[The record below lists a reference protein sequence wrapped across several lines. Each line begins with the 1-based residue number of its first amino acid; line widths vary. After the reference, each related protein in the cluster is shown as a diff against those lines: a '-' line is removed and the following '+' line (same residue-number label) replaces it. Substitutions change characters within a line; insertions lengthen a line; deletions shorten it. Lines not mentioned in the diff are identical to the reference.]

1 MKITHHLFGGLFFYT
16 YICTLIKNKNIMSEN
31 FTVSSLA
38 ERIKADNERFKKSTK
53 AEKRVIIAQDCLDRI
68 RLSQIIPKFGSFCS
82 LKVRKDESTSLKA
95 VLDTED
101 QPICSS
107 CAKGSL
113 FMSYLGRVNQFT
125 VYDLEYNSGNSAY
138 DDSHLKLLEI
148 FSKKQLSLIEFF
160 FEGEQYVYKAFK
172 FDKHIIEA
180 YRERIIGGYDTRT
193 LEGANLMLIELC
205 NNIIKNKGTF
215 KLPKK

>member
-1 MKITHHLFGGLFFYT
+1 
-16 YICTLIKNKNIMSEN
+16 MSEK

-38 ERIKADNERFKKSTK
+38 EKIKADNERFEKATK
-53 AEKRVIIAQDCLDRI
+53 AQKRVIIAQDCLDRI
-68 RLSQIIPKFGSFCS
+68 SLAQIQPKFGSFCS
-82 LKVRKDESTSLKA
+82 LKVRKPEYTSLKA
-95 VLDTED
+95 VLDTEEKEV
-101 QPICSS
+101 CSS

-125 VYDLEYNSGNSAY
+125 IEDLNYNSGNSGH
-138 DDSHLKLLEI
+138 DDAHYKLLEI
-148 FSKKQLSLIEFF
+148 FSREQLSLIEFF
-160 FEGEQYVYKAFK
+160 FEGEQYVYKEFRFNK
-172 FDKHIIEA
+172 SIIEA
-180 YRERIIGGYDTRT
+180 YRERIIGGYDHST

>member
-1 MKITHHLFGGLFFYT
+1 
-16 YICTLIKNKNIMSEN
+16 MSET

-38 ERIKADNERFKKSTK
+38 ERIKADNEKFAKATK

-68 RLSQIIPKFGSFCS
+68 RLAQIQPKFGSFCS
-82 LKVRKDESTSLKA
+82 LKVRRPEFTSLKA
-95 VLDTED
+95 VLDTEE
-101 QPICSS
+101 QQVCSS

-125 VYDLEYNSGNSAY
+125 FNDLLYNSGNSAY

-148 FSKKQLSLIEFF
+148 FTKKQLSLIEFF
-160 FEGEQYVYKAFK
+160 FEGEQYIYKTFK
-172 FDKHIIEA
+172 FDKDIIEA
-180 YRERIIGGYDTRT
+180 YRERIIGGFDHRT
-193 LEGANLMLIELC
+193 LEGANLMLTELC
-205 NNIIKNKGTF
+205 NNIIKNKGSF